1 MYNFCAVVNFNHHRD
16 FKIYKSVNNIFIS
29 YNIYTKDHTHSH
41 SPKCKMRRSSTG
53 AIHPDAR
60 STVRYSETSR
70 MRVCRAH
77 DSARKVDFRYGVQS
91 EREENETL
99 LTRSASS
106 ATTRIRG
113 VFVR

>member
-1 MYNFCAVVNFNHHRD
+1 
-16 FKIYKSVNNIFIS
+16 
-29 YNIYTKDHTHSH
+29 
-41 SPKCKMRRSSTG
+41 
-53 AIHPDAR
+53 
-60 STVRYSETSR
+60 